1 MAYTITKSDGT
12 TLPTIPDGT
21 IDTSSTNL
29 SLPGPNFVGY
39 GQYLNQN
46 LVHLLEN
53 FSSNSTP
60 AGTNIQGQ
68 LWFDKFHQRLNVFT
82 VNGFVPV
89 SGITNSGTPP
99 VITNDGEFWFD
110 TYNNQF
116 YVSNAGTFHL
126 VGPQY
131 TKSQGV
137 SGAIPITVNDA
148 VSGGITHSILQ
159 LQFGKTIVAT
169 VSTDSFTPKNYDPGF
184 PVIYSGITI
193 NGNINSSQL
202 QPQAPSTTF
211 SSDTINAFYVN
222 TTNFY
227 SPNVQITGGGITG
240 LNTLSST
247 YVSATN
253 FSTANAQITGGT
265 LSGITSAQITGGTL
279 SGINTLTPSGNTLVN
294 LGSASNRW
302 ATVYGVSSS
311 ALYADLAENYVA
323 DADYAPGTVL
333 MFGGDKEV
341 TLASDATT
349 AIAGVVSTKPAYLM
363 NDALTGQHVT
373 AIALIGRVPCSIIG
387 PVVKGDLLVSA
398 GNGHARRG
406 TNIQMGQV
414 IGRSLENVPENTTTI
429 AEIVIG
435 RIG

>member
-60 AGTNIQGQ
+60 AGTNVQGQ
-68 LWFDKFHQRLNVFT
+68 LWFDKFHQRLNVYT

-99 VITNDGEFWFD
+99 LITNDGEFWFD

-116 YVSNAGTFHL
+116 YVSDAETKTFHL

-137 SGAIPITVNDA
+137 SGAIPVTINDA

-240 LNTLSST
+240 LNTLNST
-247 YVSATN
+247 YVNTTN
-253 FSTANAQITGGT
+253 FSTAN
-265 LSGITSAQITGGTL
+265 AQITGGTL

-363 NDALTGQHVT
+363 NDALVGQHVT

-398 GNGHARRG
+398 GNGHARRS

>member
-68 LWFDKFHQRLNVFT
+68 LWFDKFHQRLNVYT

-99 VITNDGEFWFD
+99 LITNDGEFWFD

-116 YVSNAGTFHL
+116 YVSDAETKTFHL

-137 SGAIPITVNDA
+137 SGAIPVTINDA

-240 LNTLSST
+240 LNTLNST
-247 YVSATN
+247 YVNTTN
-253 FSTANAQITGGT
+253 FYSPNV
-265 LSGITSAQITGGTL
+265 QITGGTL

-363 NDALTGQHVT
+363 NDALVGQHVT

-398 GNGHARRG
+398 GNGHARRS

>member
-68 LWFDKFHQRLNVFT
+68 LWFDKFHQRLNVYT

-99 VITNDGEFWFD
+99 LITNDGEFWFD

-116 YVSNAGTFHL
+116 YVSDAETKTFHL

-137 SGAIPITVNDA
+137 SGAIPVTINDA

-227 SPNVQITGGGITG
+227 SPNV
-240 LNTLSST
+240 
-247 YVSATN
+247 
-253 FSTANAQITGGT
+253 
-265 LSGITSAQITGGTL
+265 QITGGTL

-363 NDALTGQHVT
+363 NDALVGQHVT

-398 GNGHARRG
+398 GNGHARRS

>member
-60 AGTNIQGQ
+60 AGTNVQGQ
-68 LWFDKFHQRLNVFT
+68 LWFDKFHQRLNVYT

-99 VITNDGEFWFD
+99 LITNDGEFWFD

-116 YVSNAGTFHL
+116 YVSDAETKTFHL

-137 SGAIPITVNDA
+137 SGAIPVTINDA

-227 SPNVQITGGGITG
+227 SPNVQITGGTLSGI
-240 LNTLSST
+240 NTLNST
-247 YVSATN
+247 YVNTTN
-253 FSTANAQITGGT
+253 FSTAN
-265 LSGITSAQITGGTL
+265 AQITGGTL

-363 NDALTGQHVT
+363 NDALVGQHVT

-398 GNGHARRG
+398 GNGHARRS